1 MVAVVRCKEHYDQKH
16 QYINLCEQ
24 NEFGEVCP
32 LCISDSRLDPLRLTL
47 SCRPRCKS
55 SVGTTNKSKSRN
67 RTPSS
72 AKPNGSTRSSS
83 EVTPHLPSTVT
94 PKHTSLLCLPPPT
107 RLSLPL
113 LDARNARPLIHL
125 SCILSDRGSCAI
137 VVGSIRSFQRTGS
150 PLSLCCDIPS
160 FYHFFLFPCVV
171 VLLSLL
177 LGSGSL
183 APSDYI
189 HTDMA

>member
-1 MVAVVRCKEHYDQKH
+1 M
-16 QYINLCEQ
+16 
-24 NEFGEVCP
+24 
-32 LCISDSRLDPLRLTL
+32 RLVIWLRSSGARSTTTRSTNTSASVNRMNSARYVFSASPTLVEIPPHLTL
-47 SCRPRCKS
+47 SCRPRCRS
-55 SVGTTNKSKSRN
+55 TVGTTNKFKSHN

-83 EVTPHLPSTVT
+83 EVTPHLLRSTVT
-94 PKHTSLLCLPPPT
+94 PKHMSLPCPPPQT

-125 SCILSDRGSCAI
+125 SCILSDQGLCVI

-150 PLSLCCDIPS
+150 HLSLCCDIPS
-160 FYHFFLFPCVV
+160 IDHSFLSPCVV

-177 LGSGSL
+177 LGSGSR
-183 APSDYI
+183 YF
-189 HTDMA
+189 